1 MKRFIL
7 CLFFCLAYLYSGATG
22 QMHDKITIEGES
34 WDMFTSPLSLL
45 DTKTAE
51 AFKILVGN
59 RTAISSANWRG
70 YVAYWHI
77 GKKGLFLDKV
87 EVIRPG
93 GKHQIVEAKALRKA
107 LRKYSCLGRIKARWL
122 TGNIRIGK
130 GAADPSPSAPHV
142 LNHAEKRIL
151 VLKNGKV
158 MMTAE
163 M

>member
-1 MKRFIL
+1 MLFCMA
-7 CLFFCLAYLYSGATG
+7 CLSSGATG
-22 QMHDKITIEGES
+22 QMHDKVIIEGES
-34 WDMFTSPLSLL
+34 WDMFSSPLSFL
-45 DTKTAE
+45 DGKTSE
-51 AFKILVGN
+51 AFKEVIGEK
-59 RTAISSANWRG
+59 TAVSSANWRG

-130 GAADPSPSAPHV
+130 GAADPLPSAPHV